1 MKIKPIFRGYADNGK
16 IKLDNPEEFKNY
28 CLNLNGEIQLLLEK
42 RKKNR
47 SINQNSYYWGVV
59 IPLLSEYFGYESEE
73 MHEALKYQFLRKGNV
88 QLPTVRS
95 TADMTTIEFEDY
107 MARVRRWASIEYSIN
122 IPEPNEINF
131 NPNPYL

>member
-1 MKIKPIFRGYADNGK
+1 MKIKPLFFGSIDHGK

-28 CLNLNGEIQLLLEK
+28 CNNLNGEIQLLLEK

-47 SINQNSYYWGVV
+47 SLNQNSYYWGVV

-95 TADMTTIEFEDY
+95 TRRMTTIEFGDY
-107 MARVRRWASIEYSIN
+107 MAKVRRWAAIEYSIN
-122 IPEPNEINF
+122 IPEPNETNNYII
-131 NPNPYL
+131 PE